1 MQDAP
6 RLKLHLAECAA
17 GGLCL
22 LAAPG
27 RLAALRL
34 KEDAGV
40 EGVAYLGLLHG
51 FLKLL
56 DRHDKLALAGPGAMI
71 KADWLGEL
79 DVFGMPMEVY
89 EPDGNSSDHVAWL
102 HRTVR
107 TYAERLEPTS
117 TLLDSEWV
125 CKAEDGDN
133 AVREII
139 STSYRG

>member
-1 MQDAP
+1 
-6 RLKLHLAECAA
+6 
-17 GGLCL
+17 
-22 LAAPG
+22 
-27 RLAALRL
+27 
-34 KEDAGV
+34 
-40 EGVAYLGLLHG
+40 
-51 FLKLL
+51 
-56 DRHDKLALAGPGAMI
+56 
-71 KADWLGEL
+71 
-79 DVFGMPMEVY
+79 MPIEVY

-139 STSYRG
+139 STIAAARGAWMATFASQWLGRTLLGGGLSLRGCRAWTNAYT